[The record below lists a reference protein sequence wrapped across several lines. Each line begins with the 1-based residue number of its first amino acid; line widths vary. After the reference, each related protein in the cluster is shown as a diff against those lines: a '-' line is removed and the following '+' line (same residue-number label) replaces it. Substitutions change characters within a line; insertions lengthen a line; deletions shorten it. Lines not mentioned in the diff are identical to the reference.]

1 DDSVHWRA
9 AEALEKIGN
18 QEAVSALIKA
28 LQDEDDSVRRR
39 AA

>member
-1 DDSVHWRA
+1 M
-9 AEALEKIGN
+9 GN

-28 LQDEDDSVRRR
+28 LQDEDDYVRWR